1 MNVNRYVFLF
11 AALAVAWG
19 TAFTAI
25 EIGLESLP
33 PILFAA
39 LRFDVAA
46 VVFAGIVLA
55 MGLEWRPRT
64 NADWIAIGVGG
75 GLLVG
80 AHFALLFLGQSYVSS
95 AVSAIVMSLIPIL
108 TPPLALAV
116 LPRARVR
123 APAVLGLV
131 VGLAGIVA
139 IATAGGS
146 LDGQALGIGLLL
158 AAALSFAVGSVIL
171 ERTERTLSTMSLQ
184 AWAMAVG
191 AVLLHALSLAHPGE
205 HIASVSAATPATVG
219 AIAYLG
225 LVSTAG
231 GFLLYFALLERVG
244 ATEASLINYAAPV
257 VAVVVGWVV
266 LGEAVTLTTI
276 VGFALI
282 LVGFALCKIDTLW
295 KTAGPVVGYG
305 PSRPPVS
312 GVVPADPCAEN
323 GVVVDG
329 DGNVFVAVPSADTRC
344 GTPAAD

>member
-1 MNVNRYVFLF
+1 MNVNRDVFLF
-11 AALAVAWG
+11 VALAVAWG

-25 EIGLESLP
+25 EVGLESLP

-46 VVFAGIVLA
+46 VVFAAIVLA
-55 MGLEWRPRT
+55 TGLEWRPRT

-80 AHFALLFLGQSYVSS
+80 AHFAFLFLGQSYVSS

-123 APAVLGLV
+123 APAVFGVL
-131 VGLAGIVA
+131 VGLAGIVV

-158 AAALSFAVGSVIL
+158 AAALSFAIGSVII
-171 ERTERTLSTMSLQ
+171 ERTGGTLPIVSLQ

-191 AVLLHALSLAHPGE
+191 AGLLHALSHVHPGE
-205 HIASVSAATPATVG
+205 RLANVSAATPATIG

-225 LVSTAG
+225 IVSTGG
-231 GFLLYFALLERVG
+231 GFLLYFLLLERVG
-244 ATEASLINYAAPV
+244 ATEVSLINYATPI
-257 VAVVVGWVV
+257 VAAVVGWAV
-266 LGEAVTLTTI
+266 LGEAITFATI
-276 VGFALI
+276 AGFALI
-282 LVGFALCKIDTLW
+282 LVGFALCKIDALW

-312 GVVPADPCAEN
+312 GVVNGDPCADH
-323 GVVVDG
+323 GVAVDG
-329 DGNVFVAVPSADTRC
+329 DGNVFVASTATERRC
-344 GTPAAD
+344 GTPTAD